1 MNPRPSYSVYFNLI
15 FIIVLFVIV
24 QIMFLVLAPALRA
37 KNLIDDKLDAV
48 QRLYLYTDCSY
59 QYTVNLT
66 SSVSLALCTSNN
78 RSIFVAIDSDGN
90 LLSTQAWSSS
100 DYEAQ
105 INQIRSALSLTQ
117 DANIQFTYQ
126 NQTWQILVQEDSIEY
141 LYDFETRALLWKA
154 DLK

>member
-1 MNPRPSYSVYFNLI
+1 MDPRPSYSVYFNLI

-59 QYTVNLT
+59 QYTVNLR

-78 RSIFVAIDSDGN
+78 QPIFVAIDSDGN

-105 INQIRSALSLTQ
+105 INRIRSTLSLTQ
-117 DANIQFTYQ
+117 DASVQLTYQ
-126 NQTWQILVQEDSIEY
+126 NQAWQILVQENSIEY
-141 LYDFETRALLWKA
+141 LYDFETRLLLWKA